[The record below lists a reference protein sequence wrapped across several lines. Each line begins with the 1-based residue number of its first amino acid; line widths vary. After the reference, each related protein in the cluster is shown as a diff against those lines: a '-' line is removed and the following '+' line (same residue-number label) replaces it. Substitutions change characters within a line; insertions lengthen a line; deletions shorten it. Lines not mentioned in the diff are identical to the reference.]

1 MLTSAR
7 NQFTGKVSAIE
18 SGAVN
23 DEIDITLSGGDII
36 TAIITRR
43 STASLGLSIG
53 SEAVAIIKAPWIIL
67 ANPES
72 GVRLST
78 RNHLQ
83 GLVSAINQGAV
94 NTEVE
99 IKLPGGDQLVAIVT
113 QESAT
118 ALGLAVGKPVSAFF
132 KASHVIVGVSS

>member
-7 NQFTGKVSAIE
+7 NQFTGTVKAIE

-23 DEIDITLSGGDII
+23 DEIDIALPGGDVI
-36 TAIITRR
+36 TAVITRR
-43 STASLGLSIG
+43 STANLGLSVG
-53 SEAVAIIKAPWIIL
+53 SAAVAIIKAPWIIL

-83 GLVSAINQGAV
+83 GKVSAIRQGAV

-99 IKLPGGDQLVAIVT
+99 IDLQGGDRLVAIVT
-113 QESAT
+113 QESAVG
-118 ALGLAVGKPVSAFF
+118 LGLAVGKAVDAFF
-132 KASHVIVGVSS
+132 KAAHVIVGVKA